1 MAHLVFGMNVS
12 LDGFVDHDHPDLAPD
27 ADLFRHFIAEAAAQA
42 GSLYGRK
49 VYDLMRYWDEDQPGW
64 DADHAAFAAAW
75 RRQPKWVVSTTLADV
90 GPNTTLLGGDLA
102 GEVRAIK
109 AEVEGEIEVA
119 GPMLA
124 DALSRLGLI
133 DEYRIYLRPAVL
145 GTGRRYFAGPVPP
158 LRLLSQDRI
167 GADTLRLCYAM
178 RRAYEPTPMKGS
190 RQ

>member
-1 MAHLVFGMNVS
+1 MARLVFGMNMS
-12 LDGFVDHDHPDLAPD
+12 LDGFVDHDHPDLASDPE
-27 ADLFRHFIAEAAAQA
+27 LFRHFVAEAAAQA

-49 VYDLMRYWDEDQPGW
+49 VYDLMRYWEEDRPGW
-64 DADHAAFAAAW
+64 GADEAAFAAAW

-167 GADTLRLCYAM
+167 GADTLRLSNAP
-178 RRAYEPTPMKGS
+178 RL
-190 RQ
+190 